1 MVLFERPRSGTTESA
16 VVEGAASITA
26 AGVVVD
32 DDLLGAGR
40 CDAEDAYSCTA
51 ATLVLPLVAV
61 VAPLGCLSCWTAAA
75 PPGSR
80 AEEGVSTFLVD
91 AIII

>member
-1 MVLFERPRSGTTESA
+1 MALFERPRSGTTES
-16 VVEGAASITA
+16 VVEGAASIKA
-26 AGVVVD
+26 AGVAVD
-32 DDLLGAGR
+32 DDLLEAGR

-61 VAPLGCLSCWTAAA
+61 AAPLGCLSCWAAAA

-80 AEEGVSTFLVD
+80 VEEGVSTFLVD